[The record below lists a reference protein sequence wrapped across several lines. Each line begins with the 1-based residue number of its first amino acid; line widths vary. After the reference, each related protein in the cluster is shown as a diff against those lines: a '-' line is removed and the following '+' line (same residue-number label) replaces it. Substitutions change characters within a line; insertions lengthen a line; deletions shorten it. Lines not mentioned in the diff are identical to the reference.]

1 MKDANRDLLVMSKL
15 SLLSQEELDRQVGLL
30 NRLLYHVESWDN
42 FCVAHEVLDINR
54 LRIIRKPYLLEKVV
68 LAKEETPFVF
78 VSNKN

>member
-42 FCVAHEVLDINR
+42 FCIAHEVLDINR